1 MDIGPLPLGS
11 MQTEQRTAAFRI
23 LEHPSDLGIEAT
35 GSTLTRAFE
44 ESARAL
50 ISVILDA
57 SQIQPRESREIALQ
71 GSDQAHLLVRWL
83 SEILY
88 LYDGQEFVC
97 ADFHIARLSKTAL
110 VGTVHGEPFAPS
122 KHRTYLDV
130 KAITYHQLL
139 IQENERGALVRV
151 YLDI

>member
-1 MDIGPLPLGS
+1 MDVGPLPADS
-11 MQTEQRTAAFRI
+11 MQSDQRTDAFRI

-35 GSTLTRAFE
+35 GRTLTRAFE
-44 ESARAL
+44 ESARGL
-50 ISVILDA
+50 ISVILDV

-71 GSDQAHLLVRWL
+71 GSDQAQLLVRWL

-88 LYDGQEFVC
+88 LYDGQGFVC

-110 VGTVHGEPFAPS
+110 VGTVHGEPFVAS

-130 KAITYHQLL
+130 KAITYHQLQIDEDEL
-139 IQENERGALVRV
+139 GALVRV
-151 YLDI
+151 YFDI